1 MDIFVKIG
9 TEKSIALDVLVWD
22 TIANVQAKI
31 QDKEGIP
38 PEKQRLIFGE
48 HAELKPHNT
57 VHHYR
62 ITRGSVLH
70 LIIIDEQPAEMFRTV
85 LRLARQSC
93 KRQRLLLELQRLETE
108 GSDDE

>member
-1 MDIFVKIG
+1 MEIVVKIG
-9 TEKSIALDVLVWD
+9 TEKSIALDVLVRD

-48 HAELKPHNT
+48 HAKLMPHKT
-57 VHHYR
+57 LHSYG
-62 ITRGSVLH
+62 ITTGSVLH
-70 LIIIDEQPAEMFRTV
+70 LVISEEQPAEMFRLV
-85 LRLARQSC
+85 LRLAHQAC
-93 KRQRLLLELQRLETE
+93 KRQRQRLETE